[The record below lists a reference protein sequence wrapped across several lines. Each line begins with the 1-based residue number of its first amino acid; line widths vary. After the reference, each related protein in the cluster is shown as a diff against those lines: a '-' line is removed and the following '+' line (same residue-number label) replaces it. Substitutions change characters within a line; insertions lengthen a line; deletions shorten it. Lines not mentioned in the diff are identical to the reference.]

1 MTDTEI
7 VSIERLLRLYLA
19 LPHTPSRASR
29 YDRRL
34 ALELRQRPI
43 SWEVVE
49 TALLLAMARRCL
61 RDPSLAPLPPI
72 RSLHY
77 FLPVIE
83 EVQSMDISP
92 DYVRYLKRKLAP
104 YLTSDIFSE

>member
-1 MTDTEI
+1 MTGAEI

-34 ALELRQRPI
+34 ALELRQRQI
-43 SWEVVE
+43 SWEAIE

-61 RDPSLAPLPPI
+61 RDPSLQPLAPI

-77 FLPVIE
+77 FLPIIE
-83 EVQSMDISP
+83 EVLSTEISP
-92 DYVRYLKRKLAP
+92 EYVRYLKRKLAP
-104 YLTSDIFSE
+104 YLTLCIFSE

>member
-7 VSIERLLRLYLA
+7 VDLERLLRLYLA

-34 ALELRQRPI
+34 ALELRQRQI
-43 SWEVVE
+43 SWKVVE
-49 TALLLAMARRCL
+49 TALLLAISRRCL
-61 RDPSLAPLPPI
+61 RDPSLQPLSPI

-83 EVQSMDISP
+83 EVLRMDVSP

-104 YLTSDIFSE
+104 YLTPDISSE

>member
-1 MTDTEI
+1 MTGAGI

-34 ALELRQRPI
+34 ALELRQRQI
-43 SWEVVE
+43 SWEVIE

-61 RDPSLAPLPPI
+61 RDPSLKPLAPI

-83 EVQSMDISP
+83 EVLSTEMAP
-92 DYVRYLKRKLAP
+92 EYVRYLKRKLAP
-104 YLTSDIFSE
+104 YLTLGIFSE

>member
-1 MTDTEI
+1 MTDTDV

-34 ALELRQRPI
+34 ALELRQRQI
-43 SWEVVE
+43 SWEVIE
-49 TALLLAMARRCL
+49 SALLLAVARRCL

-83 EVQSMDISP
+83 EVLNTEMASE
-92 DYVRYLKRKLAP
+92 YVRYLKRKLAP
-104 YLTSDIFSE
+104 YLTPDLFSE

>member
-1 MTDTEI
+1 MTDTDI

-19 LPHTPSRASR
+19 LPHTPSRVSR

-34 ALELRQRPI
+34 ALELRERQI

-83 EVQSMDISP
+83 EVLNMEMAP
-92 DYVRYLKRKLAP
+92 DYVRYLKRKLTP
-104 YLTSDIFSE
+104 YLTPNLFSE

>member
-1 MTDTEI
+1 MTDTDI
-7 VSIERLLRLYLA
+7 VDMEKLLRLYLA
-19 LPHTPSRASR
+19 LPHTPTRASR

-34 ALELRQRPI
+34 ALELRQRQI
-43 SWEVVE
+43 SWEAVE
-49 TALLLAMARRCL
+49 AALLLAMARRCL

-83 EVQSMDISP
+83 EVLNMEMAP
-92 DYVRYLKRKLAP
+92 DYVRYLKRKLTP
-104 YLTSDIFSE
+104 YLTPNLFSE

>member
-7 VSIERLLRLYLA
+7 VDLERLLRLYLA

-34 ALELRQRPI
+34 ALELRQRQI

-61 RDPSLAPLPPI
+61 RDPSLAPLSPI

-83 EVQSMDISP
+83 EVLSTEISP

-104 YLTSDIFSE
+104 YLTPAVFSE

>member
-1 MTDTEI
+1 MNDPDAI
-7 VSIERLLRLYLA
+7 YLERLLQLYLE

-29 YDRRL
+29 YDRHL
-34 ALELRQRPI
+34 AQELRQRQTPLYVI
-43 SWEVVE
+43 E
-49 TALLLAMARRCL
+49 TAFLLAMARRCL

-83 EVQSMDISP
+83 EVLTGEISP
-92 DYVRYLKRKLAP
+92 DYVRYLKRKLAT
-104 YLTSDIFSE
+104 YLTQDLSS

>member
-1 MTDTEI
+1 MIDTDAIDLEC
-7 VSIERLLRLYLA
+7 LLRLYLA

-34 ALELRQRPI
+34 ALDLRERRI

-83 EVQSMDISP
+83 EVLSTEMAP
-92 DYVRYLKRKLAP
+92 EYVRYLKRKLSP
-104 YLTSDIFSE
+104 YLTPDILSE

>member
-1 MTDTEI
+1 MTDVEI

-34 ALELRQRPI
+34 ALELQQRQI

-49 TALLLAMARRCL
+49 TALLLAMTRRCL

-83 EVQSMDISP
+83 EVLNTEMAP
-92 DYVRYLKRKLAP
+92 GYVRYLKRKLAP
-104 YLTSDIFSE
+104 YLTPDLFSE

>member
-1 MTDTEI
+1 MTDAEI

-19 LPHTPSRASR
+19 LPHTPTRASR

-34 ALELRQRPI
+34 ALELRQRQI
-43 SWEVVE
+43 SWEALQ
-49 TALLLAMARRCL
+49 TALLLAMSRRCL

-83 EVQSMDISP
+83 EVLSTEISP

-104 YLTSDIFSE
+104 YLTPDLFSD